1 MVSKY
6 TQNLINVVEEE
17 AKVNRSTIMPFIG
30 PDFFIGGETTH
41 GKTQGKNG
49 CGRDMAFSTNHV

>member
-17 AKVNRSTIMPFIG
+17 AKVNRSNAIPFIR
-30 PDFFIGGETTH
+30 PDFFIGCETTH
-41 GKTQGKNG
+41 GKTQRENG
-49 CGRDMAFSTNHV
+49 CGRYMAFSANHV